1 MTSIARGLGRRYDS
15 GMSEPPEVDPDYPDA
30 VYVEVSRTG
39 VVTVAVHGEV
49 VDEGDFEASVK
60 EAVRRAE
67 AKRDA

>member
-1 MTSIARGLGRRYDS
+1 
-15 GMSEPPEVDPDYPDA
+15 MSEPPEVDPDYPDA